1 MDAPV
6 PGTVRAVVAAA
17 QRRAL
22 LASIAGKALAAL
34 PWGAGAGLACVV
46 IDRLAPTGLPWPVLA
61 LGPVAAAGLAAC
73 GWAWMSRPGEA
84 RIARRLDAALNLKS
98 RVASSLELAGTAAQA
113 DPAMVR
119 LLAAQAEESARSIDV
134 RRVFPVRIG
143 RAWPAGP
150 TLAALACA
158 AGVWLPP
165 GPWREGAA
173 SPADAASAGAGA
185 DLPALRVELAE
196 ARELL
201 RPAMVVAED
210 APARAQAQETLA
222 RVEQEL
228 AEGRA
233 DGSRARSTA
242 AQALDLAAMEAEA
255 RARRRDEQA
264 DAALQRLAQLR
275 QAAERAGSGMSGAG
289 GEAGGAP
296 GGAISE
302 SLREGD
308 LSAAAETLRRA
319 IDELQSLPPEARA
332 RLADELAQL
341 ARDLD
346 AIEGG
351 KSEIE
356 PPAGPP
362 REETTGGVSPTAPSA
377 APSAAAPPEPSAPS
391 APGPGAARPS
401 GPAAEAAR
409 RALSEAGASPEQAE
423 KALGSESPER
433 LRESLE
439 SAGVEPER
447 AAELADRV
455 QREREREAAR
465 DAAREQTRR
474 LAESAREAAE
484 ALREPPSTAPA
495 ANPATTSPPT
505 NPPGTPSRPDA
516 RTAPT
521 GEPRR
526 PGATEPLTPQAS
538 PGERPGAQPRSNP
551 SATRQ
556 PDSQTPRDPGGGPA
570 PGASGKTEKPADGA
584 EQREA
589 GKPGESSNA
598 GEPRDAG
605 TSGESSKPGETGS
618 KPTPAAAGGRSESAT
633 PREPSPSNAAP
644 KQPGKQPSAKPGESP
659 AAPGDSPSATK
670 PEGSP
675 SAGVAQ
681 KPEKPE
687 GGQPG
692 SQPGAKPAGEPGAR
706 QSEQPNGQPGGQP
719 TATPGGEPDPQSRE
733 SPSGA
738 PPGAQGAP
746 SPDAQGAAAPS
757 RPGSPQAEPGV
768 APRTPAGAA
777 DNQPREPEPTGP
789 SGAPSPERAPGKQPG
804 TTSPQGRTNA
814 PPQGD
819 PAAGEGA
826 KPGEAPDLP
835 DLPKDQRSLERLAK
849 QIGEMA
855 DQRRRAGEDRKDA
868 EALREMAQRWWDK
881 ASPDQR
887 QQAERLARELARQ
900 RGSNGD
906 EEGNGTRNGPPP
918 TLGREGDPRDDR
930 SASPLAARGARSNSP
945 GPEGSATDQAEVPG
959 RTPGSPAQRTHVVD
973 ARSKGD
979 DAPAP
984 AARDRVMAQ
993 WLTNRP
999 ATGESAAGDAVEARG
1014 ILREAARA
1022 AQQAV
1027 DDRTLPRRYD
1037 RLLKRYFQ
1045 HAPEE
1050 LGLIRPA
1057 PAPPATPAPAAAPAP
1072 AATPS
1077 APAPDKK
1084 P

>member
-6 PGTVRAVVAAA
+6 TGTVRAVVAAA

-22 LASIAGKALAAL
+22 LASIAGKALTAV

-61 LGPVAAAGLAAC
+61 LGPVAAAGVAAC
-73 GWAWMSRPGEA
+73 GWAWMTRPGEA
-84 RIARRLDAALNLKS
+84 RVARRLDAALNLKS
-98 RVASSLELAGTAAQA
+98 RVASSLELVRPAAQA

-134 RRVFPVRIG
+134 RRVFPVRSG
-143 RAWPAGP
+143 RAWVAGP
-150 TLAALACA
+150 VLAALACA

-165 GPWREGAA
+165 GPWHEGEG
-173 SPADAASAGAGA
+173 SPADAASPTAGA
-185 DLPALRVELAE
+185 DLPALRGELAE

-201 RPAMVVAED
+201 RPATVVAED

-275 QAAERAGSGMSGAG
+275 QASDRPVSGMPGTG

-308 LSAAAETLRRA
+308 LATAAETLRRV

-346 AIEGG
+346 AIEGAQG
-351 KSEIE
+351 QIE
-356 PPAGPP
+356 PPAGAP
-362 REETTGGVSPTAPSA
+362 REAAERDAPRGGPIAD
-377 APSAAAPPEPSAPS
+377 PSAAAPPAPPAPS
-391 APGPGAARPS
+391 SPGPGAPRPS

-409 RALSEAGASPEQAE
+409 RALSEAGASPEQTE
-423 KALGSESPER
+423 RALGAESPER

-465 DAAREQTRR
+465 EAAREQTRR

-484 ALREPPSTAPA
+484 SLREPPPTAPA
-495 ANPATTSPPT
+495 QTPATTSPPT
-505 NPPGTPSRPDA
+505 SPPGAPGPPDA
-516 RTAPT
+516 RTAPA

-526 PGATEPLTPQAS
+526 PDATDTPSPQANPDS
-538 PGERPGAQPRSNP
+538 PPGPAPQPDATPKPGTGPQANPGPQPGTAPRSNP
-551 SATRQ
+551 AATRQ
-556 PDSQTPRDPGGGPA
+556 PDSQVPRDPSAGPS
-570 PGASGKTEKPADGA
+570 PGPSGKSD
-584 EQREA
+584 
-589 GKPGESSNA
+589 KPGD
-598 GEPRDAG
+598 GPEPRDAG
-605 TSGESSKPGETGS
+605 KPGESSKPGETGS
-618 KPTPAAAGGRSESAT
+618 KATPTREGGRPESET
-633 PREPSPSNAAP
+633 PREPSPSSATP
-644 KQPGKQPSAKPGESP
+644 QQPGARPSSKPGESP
-659 AAPGDSPSATK
+659 AAAGDSPPATK

-675 SAGVAQ
+675 SAGAPS

-692 SQPGAKPAGEPGAR
+692 SQPGVKPDGEPGAQPSER
-706 QSEQPNGQPGGQP
+706 PNEQPKGQPGVQP
-719 TATPGGEPDPQSRE
+719 TPTPGGEPSQQPRE

-738 PPGAQGAP
+738 SPGTER
-746 SPDAQGAAAPS
+746 APS
-757 RPGSPQAEPGV
+757 RDQRGERKAAPGGRPG
-768 APRTPAGAA
+768 APTDAGGEQSR
-777 DNQPREPEPTGP
+777 QPNPTAPVGT
-789 SGAPSPERAPGKQPG
+789 PSPERAPRKQPG
-804 TTSPQGRTNA
+804 TTSPQDRTNA
-814 PPQGD
+814 LPQGD
-819 PAAGEGA
+819 PAASEGA
-826 KPGEAPDLP
+826 KPGETPDLP

-849 QIGEMA
+849 QIREMA
-855 DQRRRAGEDRKDA
+855 DQRRRSGEDRKDA

-887 QQAERLARELARQ
+887 QQAERLARELARR
-900 RGSNGD
+900 RGSSPDGGD
-906 EEGNGTRNGPPP
+906 NGPGSEARPHFDSAGDRRP
-918 TLGREGDPRDDR
+918 EGTP
-930 SASPLAARGARSNSP
+930 SPLAARGARSNNP
-945 GPEGSATDQAEVPG
+945 GPEGAGSDQSDSPG
-959 RTPGSPAQRTHVVD
+959 RAPGAPAQRTHVVD

-979 DAPAP
+979 DAGGP

-999 ATGESAAGDAVEARG
+999 AAGESAPGDAAEARG

-1050 LGLIRPA
+1050 LGLAPRPA
-1057 PAPPATPAPAAAPAP
+1057 PPPAEAPA
-1072 AATPS
+1072 S
-1077 APAPDKK
+1077 PAPDKK